1 MVGFLQYSSI
11 VPSFLRFN
19 KQPNFFPFFVA
30 QNLSIVSY
38 KTTLVV
44 IFYVKILSN
53 QQNELT
59 KNITFINFHFTV
71 IFANVIEEFFTI
83 FTGVITN
90 LAKPMNLKLM
100 PFESFWILSR
110 EATLFAIIERQHVWT
125 RFVFQLTKK
134 NRETTAD
141 FCLFPGD
148 H

>member
-19 KQPNFFPFFVA
+19 KQTNFFPFFFV

-53 QQNELT
+53 ELT

-71 IFANVIEEFFTI
+71 IFANMIEKFFTI
-83 FTGVITN
+83 FTGIITN
-90 LAKPMNLKLM
+90 LAKPMNLKSR
-100 PFESFWILSR
+100 PFGFLAEKLHFL
-110 EATLFAIIERQHVWT
+110 Q
-125 RFVFQLTKK
+125 
-134 NRETTAD
+134 
-141 FCLFPGD
+141 
-148 H
+148 